1 MFEIPHKANRIK
13 SVLDSAMLLTLLSL
27 PALAQC
33 PKGSELVRVERSGDE
48 EHTFCRCLPGYVARD
63 RQCVPGPTPTPAQTT
78 VLAPAPTV
86 GDNAK
91 SKILKFVADYEK
103 QVGFRSPLN
112 DAHLAEVIV
121 AESRRTGVPVW
132 LILAQAQRET
142 NMGRPINGTV
152 ADGRRFTDGVVGNAH
167 NLFNVRPGD
176 SWSGSVLDLGK
187 GSGKFRVYDSYEDSI
202 KDYAQKLSTNYRG
215 LTLDQLVNK
224 YFPANDNGGQAN
236 VEAYIQFLI
245 KNAASQGVV
254 ISRESVPIGSK

>member
-1 MFEIPHKANRIK
+1 MLETSRKANRIK
-13 SVLDSAMLLTLLSL
+13 LVLGGAMLVTVVSL
-27 PALAQC
+27 QALAQC
-33 PKGSELVRVERSGDE
+33 PNGSELVRVERTGDE
-48 EHTFCRCLPGYVARD
+48 EHTFCRCLPGYIARD
-63 RQCVPGPTPTPAQTT
+63 RQCVPGPTPKPTT
-78 VLAPAPTV
+78 ATGPAPVTT
-86 GDNAK
+86 DNAK

-121 AESRRTGVPVW
+121 SESERSGVPVW
-132 LILAQAQRET
+132 LMLAQAQRET

-176 SWSGSVLDLGK
+176 SWTGRVLDLGK

-215 LTLDQLVNK
+215 LTLDQLVNR
-224 YFPANDNGGQAN
+224 YFPANDNGGQAS

-254 ISRESVPIGSK
+254 VSRESVPIGAK